1 MPKYKIGITEAG
13 DAGLDLSWEPYVDNL
28 DGVVLVTKNIT
39 PSFHDAALRNKE
51 KAILH
56 ATITGY
62 GNTQLEPQV
71 PDPSKEM
78 AALLKLV
85 DDGFPKARGVV
96 RIDPIIPTDRGLTRA
111 KKIFDKAL
119 KAGFRR
125 FRVSVIDMYPHVRER
140 FLKAGLPL
148 PYGPNGFS
156 PNAEQLRA
164 VDRML
169 EEIWYRAPQVQIE
182 SCAEPRLQAPIK
194 CGCISSYD
202 LELLGLDEPDADT
215 TGPQRK
221 NCMCYSGKTELLKHK
236 AQCEHGCLYC
246 YWR

>member
-1 MPKYKIGITEAG
+1 M
-13 DAGLDLSWEPYVDNL
+13 DNL

-85 DDGFPKARGVV
+85 DDGFPKARVVV

-111 KKIFDKAL
+111 KKDL
-119 KAGFRR
+119 RQGPES
-125 FRVSVIDMYPHVRER
+125 RVSPVPGER
-140 FLKAGLPL
+140 HRYVPACPGTVPKGWAAPPL
-148 PYGPNGFS
+148 RP
-156 PNAEQLRA
+156 
-164 VDRML
+164 
-169 EEIWYRAPQVQIE
+169 
-182 SCAEPRLQAPIK
+182 
-194 CGCISSYD
+194 
-202 LELLGLDEPDADT
+202 
-215 TGPQRK
+215 
-221 NCMCYSGKTELLKHK
+221 
-236 AQCEHGCLYC
+236 
-246 YWR
+246 